1 MSKDPVHVAV
11 VGAGIV
17 GVSTAVWLQ
26 RAGLDVTLIDRE
38 GPASGTSHGNAGI
51 LAASAVIPVTEPG
64 ILKKGARML
73 FNPNEPLF
81 LRWSYLPRLLPF
93 LVPYL
98 RNANHK
104 DLNRIA
110 SGLAV
115 MMHDTADQHVALA
128 KGTPAEKYLETGDYL
143 FAYKSRKEFEKDRLN
158 WDLRAGFDI
167 RFEELDAAALADYQ
181 PAIGGK
187 FELGVRCLNHGQ
199 ITDPGEYTKALAG
212 HFEENGG
219 KLLIAEAQDI
229 RIENGRA
236 IGVETKSGFVAA
248 DDVVLTMGAWSGKLA
263 KKLGAKIPLEA
274 ERGYHLEF
282 VGSDVRL
289 SCPVM
294 VTSKKFAM
302 TSMKGRLRCAGI
314 VEFGGLDAPPSRA
327 PFELIKRNALEIFPD
342 MKYEQV
348 IEWMGHRPST
358 PDSLPMVG
366 AFKNVPNVWAG
377 FGHQHLGLTGGPKT
391 GRWLAQMITGTTPNS
406 DMEPY
411 SPDRF

>member
-158 WDLRAGFDI
+158 WDLRSRFDI
-167 RFEELDAAALADYQ
+167 RFEELDASALADYQ

-236 IGVETKSGFVAA
+236 IGVETKTGFVEA

-282 VGSDVRL
+282 VGVGCQAQLPGDGNLKKIRHDFDEGQIEVRGN
-289 SCPVM
+289 C
-294 VTSKKFAM
+294 
-302 TSMKGRLRCAGI
+302 GI
-314 VEFGGLDAPPSRA
+314 R
-327 PFELIKRNALEIFPD
+327 
-342 MKYEQV
+342 
-348 IEWMGHRPST
+348 
-358 PDSLPMVG
+358 
-366 AFKNVPNVWAG
+366 WAG
-377 FGHQHLGLTGGPKT
+377 CTAEQSS
-391 GRWLAQMITGTTPNS
+391 I
-406 DMEPY
+406 
-411 SPDRF
+411 